1 MGRAMVLLATEPAPA
16 APAPPKPAAKVPAAP
31 GRPAVGKKSATR
43 HKKPGQ
49 PSGTTAALKKANI
62 LMAIGATGSGKS
74 TRVKADIERLGL
86 RRLMVWDWMREYDE
100 YPAFTSMDQLARH
113 VAACPEFAVRFLPS
127 YDKKTREAQFDLF
140 CRLAMAVGDMGILCE
155 ELSQVVRANGGGAG
169 WTQVLTAGRHKGLHV
184 YGTSQRPALVDK
196 TALSQATR
204 LYCGNLELPDDVE
217 IMGKMLGVAPAEIQ
231 ALGPWDYIE
240 KHRETKTLHRG
251 NLSNGPPK

>member
-1 MGRAMVLLATEPAPA
+1 MVLLATEAAPKPPPPA
-16 APAPPKPAAKVPAAP
+16 APVAVAFSSPHPK
-31 GRPAVGKKSATR
+31 GKTVAR
-43 HKKPGQ
+43 HGKAGQ
-49 PSGTTAALKKANI
+49 PTGTTAALKKANI

-74 TRVKADIERLGL
+74 TRVKADIDRLKL
-86 RRLMVWDWMREYDE
+86 KRLMVWDWMREYDD
-100 YPAFTSMDQLARH
+100 YPAFTSVEQLARH
-113 VAACPEFAVRFLPS
+113 VSAQPEFAVRILPS

-140 CRLAMAVGDMGILCE
+140 CRLAMAVGNMGILCE
-155 ELSQVVRANGGGAG
+155 ELSQVVRSNGGGAG

-217 IMGKMLGVAPAEIQ
+217 IMGKMLGVPPAEIQ

-240 KHRETKTLHRG
+240 KHRETKSLHRG
-251 NLSNGPPK
+251 NLSKGAPK

>member
-1 MGRAMVLLATEPAPA
+1 MVLLATDPAPTEQ
-16 APAPPKPAAKVPAAP
+16 PAAKVPSAASV
-31 GRPAVGKKSATR
+31 RPAAVPGKSVTR
-43 HKKPGQ
+43 AKKAGQ
-49 PSGTTAALKKANI
+49 PTGTTAALKKANI

-74 TRVKADIERLGL
+74 TRVKADIERLRL
-86 RRLMVWDWMREYDE
+86 RRLMVWDWMREYDD

-113 VAACPEFAVRFLPS
+113 VAASPEFAVRFLPS

-140 CRLAMAVGDMGILCE
+140 CRLAMAVGNMGILCE

-217 IMGKMLGVAPAEIQ
+217 IMGKMLGVPPAEIQ
-231 ALGPWDYIE
+231 ALGPWDFIE